1 MKYFAIQPKP
11 SLARYVRCF
20 WVYEGEASEA
30 APYIYRGF
38 ADGCTELVF
47 HYRGPFD
54 RVLPDEACETSIA
67 AGIHAQTRKYTRW
80 IVRQDWSIFGCYI
93 YPYAIPR
100 IFGFPANDLTDEL
113 TDLQSLLGRRGRE
126 LEERIMSA
134 KDTASRIAILTAFFE
149 SRLDRDRRELP
160 PVAASIDQVLGQKG
174 LVDVRHIARSWYMS
188 DRTFER
194 RFKEFSGFG
203 PKLYSRIAR
212 FQATLDYYGSGKPLT
227 DIAYECGYYDQSHF
241 INDFKEFSGYS
252 PKVYFSGQAEG
263 SDYLEP

>member
-1 MKYFAIQPKP
+1 MKYFAVQPKP

-54 RVLPDEACETSIA
+54 RVLPDEACERSIA
-67 AGIHAQTRKYTRW
+67 AGIHAQTRTYTRW
-80 IVRQDWSIFGCYI
+80 VVRQDWSIFGCYI

-113 TDLQSLLGRRGRE
+113 TDLHSLLGREGGE

-134 KDTASRIAILTAFFE
+134 KDNAARVAILTAFFE
-149 SRLDRDRRELP
+149 TRLDGDRRELP
-160 PVAASIDQVLGQKG
+160 SVAASIDQVLSQKG
-174 LVDVRHIARSWYMS
+174 RVDVRRLARSWYMS

-194 RFKEFSGFG
+194 RFKELSGFA
-203 PKLYSRIAR
+203 PKLYARIAR
-212 FQATLDYYGSGKPLT
+212 FQASLDHYGSGKPLT

-241 INDFKEFSGYS
+241 INDFREFSGYS
-252 PKVYFSGQAEG
+252 PKVYFAGLAEG
-263 SDYLEP
+263 SEHLES